1 VQKIINFLEA
11 GKAVYMESAIIGTGD
26 HALLRPYFG
35 LGDNSIPNNLYSTI
49 ETLIA
54 DSTEIF
60 TGYSLN
66 YLYGSNAD
74 YGIDILDFNEGTSLI
89 HSQDDAVRGGYYDS
103 GIYRTIASSTFFGAM
118 ADGSNNNTKA
128 QVMGQYLN
136 FLIGE
141 SIPNIV
147 ASHDELDFGL
157 TFPDILYT
165 LELEISNLGWDTLN
179 VSDVVISGAGFS
191 YDGPTEF
198 ELDYLE
204 QQILEIGFEMNETG
218 QYIGELTIFSNDPD
232 TPELVI
238 QLSAECV
245 LPPIIQCNPLSVEI
259 TITSNQIHEGIMILS
274 NIGASDLNCELVVTD
289 SSQYAGWL
297 EIDQD
302 SLSIQP
308 NGSEEILLT
317 FDPDG
322 LENGQYSAEIVIYH
336 NDPTQDE
343 LIIPITMTLNLT
355 DADDDLVSTSNKL
368 LGNYPNPFNPSTT
381 ISFTLNTDNIDDTK
395 IEIYNLKGQK
405 VKTLSVIMSPSTQ
418 LRTGLVEGSATWNGT
433 DDNNHPVSSGI
444 YFDKL
449 KTGDFE
455 QTKKMILMK

>member
-1 VQKIINFLEA
+1 VQKIINFLNA
-11 GKAVYMESAIIGTGD
+11 GKAVYLESAIIGTGD

-35 LGDNSIPNNLYSTI
+35 LGENSIPNNLYSEI

-54 DSTEIF
+54 DSTETF

-74 YGIDILDFNEGTSLI
+74 YGIDILDFNEGTPLM
-89 HSQDDAVRGGYYDS
+89 HSQDDAVRSGYYDS
-103 GIYRTIASSTFFGAM
+103 GSYRTIASSTFFGAM
-118 ADGSNNNTKA
+118 ADGSNENTKA

-136 FLIGE
+136 FLIGDP
-141 SIPNIV
+141 IPNIIV
-147 ASHDELDFGL
+147 SHDELDFGI
-157 TFPDILYT
+157 TFPDYPYS
-165 LELEISNLGWDTLN
+165 LELEISNFGLDTLN
-179 VSDVVISGAGFS
+179 VTDVVISGEGFNYFGS
-191 YDGPTEF
+191 TEF
-198 ELDYLE
+198 TVIPSE
-204 QQILEIGFEMNETG
+204 QQVLEISFETYEIG
-218 QYIGELTIFSNDPD
+218 QYLGELAITSNDPD
-232 TPELVI
+232 TPELVV

-274 NIGASDLNCELVVTD
+274 NIGAYDLNCELVVTD

-302 SLSIQP
+302 SLFIQP
-308 NGSEEILLT
+308 NGYEEILLT

-343 LIIPITMTLNLT
+343 LIIPVIMTLNYTNVYDELLS
-355 DADDDLVSTSNKL
+355 ANNKL
-368 LGNYPNPFNPSTT
+368 IGNYPNPFNPSTT
-381 ISFTLNTDNIDDTK
+381 ISFTLNTDNIDDAK

-405 VKTLSVIMSPSTQ
+405 VKTLSVILS
-418 LRTGLVEGSATWNGT
+418 GVEGSATWDGT
-433 DDNNHPVSSGI
+433 DNNNQPASSGI
-444 YFDKL
+444 YFYKL
-449 KTGDFE
+449 KSGDC
-455 QTKKMILMK
+455 